1 MSALLPLAIALQGIG
16 FASYLAAV
24 QGLAPDEETPVQPP
38 LRELEWVFVDTFLD
52 KIRRRAKEQRK
63 AIKFRTKRKQR
74 KARQIERK
82 AAEIVIAQPENAESH
97 LHALMWQWAEQK
109 PEQAQGIDPIQEL
122 FAAQVASII
131 ARIKKQIEDEEDD
144 EESILAM
151 LIF

>member
-63 AIKFRTKRKQR
+63 ALKYKTKRKQR

-82 AAEIVIAQPENAESH
+82 AAEIVIAQPDNAESK
-97 LHALMWQWAEQK
+97 LHALMWEWAEQK
-109 PEQAQGIDPIQEL
+109 PEQAQWADPIQEL

-151 LIF
+151 LTF